1 MLICTTG
8 SHAGES
14 QSRWK
19 SNHKNAQQEGSDE
32 IVDNIYSTYIQKT
45 TPKYIDNNLNKKY
58 VNKTIVE
65 RKTSKYEQKIRKY
78 QPKEIPAKTERKITK
93 YQPTK
98 IPIKTTKI
106 YDNKSYDFMTLF
118 ATKGHNEYSNALFE
132 NTGAKRN
139 DKKSIFDERKKTRH
153 VQGVNNKINNS
164 PQNTVLS
171 DTKKIG
177 ENAVSLNANQIRMQ
191 LIFAVLQKLETYL
204 ESGNLTD
211 KFLRA
216 NQVTEKGQLVA
227 RPSYETQRLNS
238 LQNPKD
244 FGVGS
249 MHRIKGTNVA
259 QKDPVRKGINKR
271 KKDGKKNRNAITG
284 KTLLTNHT
292 NLKVTEKN
300 HVNKTIFNENIGKSK
315 TKVPSVK
322 LFNRQKAK
330 KENAL
335 QNNLIGKQN
344 GNIMEKKTYNTKK
357 TASRLSGNVNTFAHR
372 RNQNER
378 THTKKT
384 ASKLSGNVN
393 TFDHRRNQNERTHT
407 KKTASKLS
415 GNVNT
420 FAHRRNQNERT
431 LNAVQ
436 NIPKTQHKTIHS
448 NNNTRRSSRKYVNE
462 TLLMNERIKQGNA
475 KDRQISTS
483 ERHGKIIDVIKTER
497 ATHKNVTPVEY
508 NTISLRQDVRLHP
521 KALQEISINRLEN
534 KLSEVVNSAPMSVNV
549 AVVDNSQQNKS
560 RIAAALSPQINGGEI
575 TNSPKTPSP
584 ASDTKGRQPKAV
596 NKTNVGGTYVYEII
610 EIVHYGN
617 NTKLNTSLPKDR
629 KAFIGTH
636 ISLKTSPKNNKQGL
650 SGTQG
655 HTTKTFMNVEANSQN
670 TASGNTNHAKT
681 TAKDE
686 NMKYK
691 SYTKQISEK
700 RRRTHKSINKEN
712 VQNNLKNDT
721 KASSLNVA
729 TKLTGNI
736 TVARTDI
743 SFLIGTKAA
752 TAKSPNQ
759 PLNNTISTHTSV
771 GWYGIA
777 AKNSIGHSNVA
788 RLDTKS
794 NTARIHNT
802 KHIYNTTKTKQP
814 AVIKE
819 ISPISPTE
827 LTAFASSKRNQN
839 ITKNINNNRN
849 NTAEPTAVGINIPP
863 AQSTGV
869 NIPPA
874 QPLAQSTGVIIP
886 LVQPLTQSTGVNIS
900 PAQPLAQSTGV
911 NIPPAQPLAQSTRVN
926 IPPVKPL
933 AQSTGVNIPPVQ
945 PLAQSIGINIPPVQP
960 VAQSTGVNIPPV
972 QPLAQSIGINI
983 PPMQPLAQS
992 TGINIPPVKPLA
1004 QSTGVNIPPVQQ
1016 LAQSSGVNIPPVH
1029 PLAQPP
1035 VDVGL
1040 GLTNLS
1046 KGKFHLVRKY
1056 LLQMIHQLNEHITA
1070 KYNPNQMLFQ
1080 TGKKKGGNKSYQNH
1094 VINGASIHATKG
1106 KLHDKTSKTKQ
1117 HKIKTYVSS
1126 PVQNGFQIVDLNS
1139 NQYANTNS
1147 APTSVPH
1154 KDIHQNFNSAQ
1165 LGNVRSTALKS
1176 VTNENKYLELN
1187 KQNAM
1192 STPYRNSNLAFNTV
1206 PRRDYSR
1213 TLQSINRTPNHKP
1226 QSKITSPNVDLISHS
1241 NNIDIQFL
1249 NPGVTLHR
1257 LKIPQIN
1264 AVSRVEKKFHPIV
1277 PDIKS
1282 NLIRNNNNIPAPNNV
1297 APIKQ
1302 VSGPETGFTNRQS
1315 SINNYKSTL
1324 TKNLEALLKFSDLQ
1338 LAERGKMHKYLPVP
1352 VNEKRKLNT
1361 YNSAGN
1367 LMSNHI
1373 NNIQDK
1379 ILNGKTNTM
1388 IPTGTGNV
1396 IAPIDSSK
1404 SVHFAGP
1411 LSQVQSNSHKGNARL
1426 AANSAKNRLLEK
1438 SLLGNS
1444 IMADHTRSG
1453 LNTGIFDLVKGKST
1467 TGNLKSNHRNAIKA
1481 IPELNKSILGNNLM
1495 HDHVNSDFKTN
1506 YVWDHIKGH
1515 SLTNKKYNV
1524 IDGPGVPQIS
1534 TTRLHNNFDITNA
1547 ILGNAVRNL
1556 NSWNLNQGLHNSK
1569 TETMLTSPPLNRKME
1584 ILSKNTLSSDLVHN
1598 NPAMDVSSLFK
1609 DIAAS
1614 VLYERLKGST
1624 ATGSNT
1630 GSGIGSQNMFNPIH
1644 TDYLNSGVHTP
1655 QQNNNN
1661 IHSKK
1666 LSTTV
1671 IRKRPSQDIHPNKFQ
1686 SEFVASYQR
1695 QRSIDNWMPTNP
1707 W

>member
-14 QSRWK
+14 QSRGK

-58 VNKTIVE
+58 VNKAIVE

-372 RNQNER
+372 RNQNEG

-655 HTTKTFMNVEANSQN
+655 HTTKTFMNVKANSQN

-759 PLNNTISTHTSV
+759 PLSNTISTHTSV

-933 AQSTGVNIPPVQ
+933 
-945 PLAQSIGINIPPVQP
+945 
-960 VAQSTGVNIPPV
+960 AQSTGVNIPPV

-1644 TDYLNSGVHTP
+1644 TDYLNPGVHTP

>member
-1 MLICTTG
+1 
-8 SHAGES
+8 
-14 QSRWK
+14 
-19 SNHKNAQQEGSDE
+19 
-32 IVDNIYSTYIQKT
+32 
-45 TPKYIDNNLNKKY
+45 
-58 VNKTIVE
+58 
-65 RKTSKYEQKIRKY
+65 
-78 QPKEIPAKTERKITK
+78 
-93 YQPTK
+93 
-98 IPIKTTKI
+98 
-106 YDNKSYDFMTLF
+106 
-118 ATKGHNEYSNALFE
+118 
-132 NTGAKRN
+132 
-139 DKKSIFDERKKTRH
+139 
-153 VQGVNNKINNS
+153 
-164 PQNTVLS
+164 
-171 DTKKIG
+171 
-177 ENAVSLNANQIRMQ
+177 
-191 LIFAVLQKLETYL
+191 
-204 ESGNLTD
+204 
-211 KFLRA
+211 
-216 NQVTEKGQLVA
+216 
-227 RPSYETQRLNS
+227 
-238 LQNPKD
+238 
-244 FGVGS
+244 
-249 MHRIKGTNVA
+249 
-259 QKDPVRKGINKR
+259 
-271 KKDGKKNRNAITG
+271 
-284 KTLLTNHT
+284 
-292 NLKVTEKN
+292 
-300 HVNKTIFNENIGKSK
+300 
-315 TKVPSVK
+315 
-322 LFNRQKAK
+322 
-330 KENAL
+330 
-335 QNNLIGKQN
+335 
-344 GNIMEKKTYNTKK
+344 
-357 TASRLSGNVNTFAHR
+357 
-372 RNQNER
+372 
-378 THTKKT
+378 
-384 ASKLSGNVN
+384 
-393 TFDHRRNQNERTHT
+393 
-407 KKTASKLS
+407 
-415 GNVNT
+415 
-420 FAHRRNQNERT
+420 
-431 LNAVQ
+431 
-436 NIPKTQHKTIHS
+436 
-448 NNNTRRSSRKYVNE
+448 
-462 TLLMNERIKQGNA
+462 
-475 KDRQISTS
+475 
-483 ERHGKIIDVIKTER
+483 
-497 ATHKNVTPVEY
+497 
-508 NTISLRQDVRLHP
+508 
-521 KALQEISINRLEN
+521 
-534 KLSEVVNSAPMSVNV
+534 
-549 AVVDNSQQNKS
+549 
-560 RIAAALSPQINGGEI
+560 
-575 TNSPKTPSP
+575 
-584 ASDTKGRQPKAV
+584 
-596 NKTNVGGTYVYEII
+596 
-610 EIVHYGN
+610 
-617 NTKLNTSLPKDR
+617 
-629 KAFIGTH
+629 
-636 ISLKTSPKNNKQGL
+636 
-650 SGTQG
+650 
-655 HTTKTFMNVEANSQN
+655 
-670 TASGNTNHAKT
+670 
-681 TAKDE
+681 
-686 NMKYK
+686 
-691 SYTKQISEK
+691 
-700 RRRTHKSINKEN
+700 
-712 VQNNLKNDT
+712 
-721 KASSLNVA
+721 
-729 TKLTGNI
+729 
-736 TVARTDI
+736 
-743 SFLIGTKAA
+743 
-752 TAKSPNQ
+752 
-759 PLNNTISTHTSV
+759 
-771 GWYGIA
+771 
-777 AKNSIGHSNVA
+777 
-788 RLDTKS
+788 
-794 NTARIHNT
+794 
-802 KHIYNTTKTKQP
+802 
-814 AVIKE
+814 
-819 ISPISPTE
+819 
-827 LTAFASSKRNQN
+827 
-839 ITKNINNNRN
+839 
-849 NTAEPTAVGINIPP
+849 
-863 AQSTGV
+863 
-869 NIPPA
+869 
-874 QPLAQSTGVIIP
+874 
-886 LVQPLTQSTGVNIS
+886 
-900 PAQPLAQSTGV
+900 
-911 NIPPAQPLAQSTRVN
+911 
-926 IPPVKPL
+926 
-933 AQSTGVNIPPVQ
+933 
-945 PLAQSIGINIPPVQP
+945 
-960 VAQSTGVNIPPV
+960 
-972 QPLAQSIGINI
+972 
-983 PPMQPLAQS
+983 MQPLAQS

-1302 VSGPETGFTNRQS
+1302 ISGPETGFTNRQS

-1644 TDYLNSGVHTP
+1644 TDYLNPGVHTP

>member
-14 QSRWK
+14 QSRGK

-58 VNKTIVE
+58 VNKAIVE

-945 PLAQSIGINIPPVQP
+945 PLAQSIGINIPP
-960 VAQSTGVNIPPV
+960 
-972 QPLAQSIGINI
+972 
-983 PPMQPLAQS
+983 MQPLAQS

-1361 YNSAGN
+1361 YNGAGN

-1630 GSGIGSQNMFNPIH
+1630 GSGIGSQNMFSPIH
-1644 TDYLNSGVHTP
+1644 TDYLNPGVHTP

>member
-14 QSRWK
+14 QSRGK

-58 VNKTIVE
+58 VNKAIVE

-584 ASDTKGRQPKAV
+584 ALDTKGRQPKAV

-933 AQSTGVNIPPVQ
+933 
-945 PLAQSIGINIPPVQP
+945 
-960 VAQSTGVNIPPV
+960 AQSTGVNIPPV

-1396 IAPIDSSK
+1396 IASIDSSK

-1644 TDYLNSGVHTP
+1644 TDYLNPGVHTP